1 MSLKRQHR
9 NIDPIHLL
17 SLKYKTPKQV
27 QNFLRKSP
35 YNRSD
40 TLQSA
45 ETSARK
51 KTAHCFEAA
60 ILAAAILE
68 RHGYPP
74 LVISFESRDDLDHV
88 IYVFQEK
95 GKWGAIARS
104 RDEGLHGRPPIF
116 RTLKALALS
125 YYEPYVDK
133 TGEILAFQIA
143 HLDDSGADWRF
154 SSRNIWKAENY
165 LLEIPHQ
172 SIRQSRRRYQRL
184 KTAYLQN
191 GPMKRKKFWW

>member
-1 MSLKRQHR
+1 MSKKRQGP
-9 NIDPIHLL
+9 DPIHALAQ
-17 SLKYKTPKQV
+17 KYKTPRQV
-27 QNFLRKSP
+27 QAFLRKFP
-35 YNRSD
+35 YNRTH
-40 TLQSA
+40 TLHSA
-45 ETSARK
+45 ETSAKK

-60 ILAAAILE
+60 MLAAAILE

-95 GKWGAIARS
+95 GKWGAVARS

-116 RTLKALALS
+116 KSLKALALS
-125 YYEPYVDK
+125 YYDPYVDK

-154 SSRNIWKAENY
+154 SPRSVWKAENY
-165 LLEIPHQ
+165 LLEIPHH
-172 SIRQSRRRYQRL
+172 SIRQSRARYKKL
-184 KTAYLQN
+184 KAAYLKN
-191 GPMKRKKFWW
+191 GPMKRQKFWW

>member
-1 MSLKRQHR
+1 MGKKRQGP
-9 NIDPIHLL
+9 DPIHKL
-17 SLKYKTPKQV
+17 SQKYKTPKQV
-27 QNFLRKSP
+27 QDFLRKFP
-35 YNRSD
+35 YNRRD
-40 TLQSA
+40 TLHSA
-45 ETSARK
+45 ETSAKK

-116 RTLKALALS
+116 KSLRSLALS

-154 SSRNIWKAENY
+154 SSRSVWKAENY

-172 SIRQSRRRYQRL
+172 SIRQSRSRYKKL
-184 KTAYLQN
+184 KSAYLKN
-191 GPMKRKKFWW
+191 GPMKRQKFWW